1 MKTKFSG
8 ILTLFLAFVV
18 QITFAQDKTVSGVV
32 SDDNGVPLTSA
43 TVLVVGTS
51 NGTSTD
57 FDGNYSIKT
66 KVGDKLQFSYV
77 GYSNKTVTVGSTS
90 TINMTLAPDNA
101 LDEVVITGYNSSSR
115 AKVSG
120 AISTVTSEKIEQVP
134 IASFD
139 QILQGRAPGVA
150 ISAGSGQPGSA
161 AKVRI
166 RGNGSINGSNE
177 PLYLLDGIQISA
189 GDYAALN
196 ANDFASISILK
207 DASATAQYGSRG
219 ANGVILITSKKGS
232 YGSETTFTYRTQMGF
247 STVENDNSNL
257 MNSSELLNFQ
267 RLIGRGRG
275 AGLSDAEISEIAKT
289 DTNWADVFFRTAQ
302 TKSHELNVTGG
313 TEKTRFYSS
322 LSYFDQEGIAKRSNL
337 KRFTLRNNFENKASD
352 NLTIGINS
360 SIGFAKSDF
369 IDSESAVALQNPYA
383 AVYLGSPYD
392 APYNA
397 DGSYNVGNGLVGGN
411 ALENLY
417 RNGNDQNELKL
428 VVSGFIE
435 KKLFKN
441 VSAKLTGGV
450 DYSQET
456 EVDFAAP
463 DTYYGSIVTPGE
475 AGDYGERNRYDA
487 FITSNAS
494 LNYNNTFGEKHTF
507 GMGLYTEYVKRHFR
521 SSSLRGYGINPLL
534 TGYANSPSEGTSE
547 NELIPLIGG
556 TTLQRG
562 LFSYFSI
569 INYDYDSRYG
579 ISLSGRRD
587 ASSKFADGNKWATFY
602 SVGGFW
608 NISNEAFLKNNST
621 LNFLKLRASYGKDGN
636 QDAIADYSDSTE
648 LGQVSYNGNTGLALA
663 RIGNPDLVWESA
675 LKFNLGLDFGLFDN
689 KISGSLE
696 YYNNKTED
704 LFVDYTLS
712 ATSGAGAVQSNSGSM
727 RNSGFEVQ
735 ISADVLQTE
744 DWNINLFGN
753 MNYNKNEILDLG
765 QVNEFEQGTS
775 IIQTGLAL
783 NSHYAVGWAG
793 VNPANGEPL
802 YLDLDGNVTNQFSAA
817 NATANWGSSEPVY
830 TGGFGT
836 TISYKGLE
844 ISTLFSFAADY
855 YRFNNQS
862 FFQENPN
869 FSQFNLSNSML
880 NMWQQPGDVTDVQSY
895 LYNREFTSKDIE
907 DASFTRWRNLTISY
921 NLPAKHLEKIKYLS
935 GIRVY
940 GQVQNLYTWTN
951 FTGFDPEDDN
961 NIAQYEYP
969 TPRTISLGFD
979 LKF

>member
-8 ILTLFLAFVV
+8 ILTLFLAFIV
-18 QITFAQDKTVSGVV
+18 QISFAQDKTVSGVV
-32 SDDNGVPLTSA
+32 TDENGLPLPTA
-43 TVLVVGTS
+43 NVVVAGTS

-57 FDGNYSIKT
+57 FDGGYTINVN
-66 KVGDKLQFSYV
+66 VGEKLQFSYV
-77 GYSNKTVTVGSTS
+77 GYSNKEITVGSS
-90 TINMTLAPDNA
+90 NTINISLQPDNA
-101 LDEVVITGYNSSSR
+101 LEEVVIVGYNTTSR
-115 AKVSG
+115 AKVNGS
-120 AISTVTSEKIEQVP
+120 ISTVTSEKIEQVP

-139 QILQGRAPGVA
+139 QILQGRAPGVQ
-150 ISAGSGQPGSA
+150 ISSGSGQPGSA

-196 ANDFASISILK
+196 PNDFSDISILK

-219 ANGVILITSKKGS
+219 ANGVILITSKKGT
-232 YGSETTFTYRTQMGF
+232 YGDKTTFTYRTQFGF
-247 STVENDNSNL
+247 SEVGDSKTDL
-257 MNSSELLNFQ
+257 MNSSQLLNFQ

-275 AGLSDAEISEIAKT
+275 AGLTDAEISEIAKT
-289 DTNWADVFFRTAQ
+289 NTNWADVFFRTAK
-302 TKSHELNVTGG
+302 TNSHELSITGG
-313 TEKTRFYSS
+313 SEKTRFYSS
-322 LSYFDQEGIAKRSNL
+322 LSYFDQEGIAVRSNL

-352 NLTIGINS
+352 NLKIGLNT

-392 APYNA
+392 TPYNS
-397 DGSYNVGNGLVGGN
+397 DGSYNTGNGLVGGN

-417 RNGNDQNELKL
+417 ENGNDQNELKL
-428 VVSGFIE
+428 VISGFIE

-441 VSAKLTGGV
+441 ITAKVSGGV

-456 EVDFAAP
+456 EVDFADP

-475 AGDYGERNRYDA
+475 AGDYGERNSYDA

-494 LNYNNTFGEKHTF
+494 LNYNNTFGEKHTL
-507 GMGLYTEYVKRHFR
+507 GVGLYTEYVKRHFR

-534 TGYANSPSEGTSE
+534 VGYANSPSEGTSE

-556 TTLQRG
+556 ITLQRG

-569 INYDYDSRYG
+569 VNYDYDSKYG
-579 ISLSGRRD
+579 ISLSARRD

-608 NISNEAFLKNNST
+608 NISNEEFLKNNST

-648 LGQVSYNGNTGLALA
+648 LGQVSYNGNTGLALG

-675 LKFNLGLDFGLFDN
+675 AKFNVGLDFGLFNN
-689 KISGSLE
+689 KVSGTLE
-696 YYNNKTED
+696 YYNFETED

-712 ATSGAGAVQSNSGSM
+712 ATSGAGSLQANSGSM

-744 DWNINLFGN
+744 DWNINVFGN

-765 QVNEFEQGTS
+765 QVNEFELGTS
-775 IIQTGLAL
+775 VIREGLPL
-783 NSHYAVGWAG
+783 NSHFAVGWAG

-802 YLDLDGNVTNQFSAA
+802 YYDLDGNVTNQFSDA
-817 NATANWGSSEPVY
+817 NATADWGSSEPVY

-836 TISYKGLE
+836 TISYKGFEL
-844 ISTLFSFAADY
+844 STLFSFAAEY
-855 YRFNNQS
+855 FRFNNQT

-869 FSQFNLSNSML
+869 FSQYNLSTSML
-880 NMWQQPGDVTDVQSY
+880 DMWQQPGDVTDVQSY
-895 LYNREFTSKDIE
+895 LYNREFSSKDIE
-907 DASFTRWRNLTISY
+907 DASFTRWRNLTLAY
-921 NLPAKHLEKIKYLS
+921 NLPSKHLDKIKYIS
-935 GIRVY
+935 GLRIY
-940 GQVQNLYTWTN
+940 AQAQNLYTWTN

-969 TPRTISLGFD
+969 TPRTLSLGFD

>member
-8 ILTLFLAFVV
+8 ILTLFLAFIV
-18 QITFAQDKTVSGVV
+18 QISFAQDKTVSGVV
-32 SDDNGVPLTSA
+32 TDENGLPLPTA
-43 TVLVVGTS
+43 NVVVAGTS

-57 FDGNYSIKT
+57 FDGGYTINVN
-66 KVGDKLQFSYV
+66 VGEKLQFSYV
-77 GYSNKTVTVGSTS
+77 GYSNKEITVGSS
-90 TINMTLAPDNA
+90 NTINISLQPDNA
-101 LDEVVITGYNSSSR
+101 LEEVVIVGYNTTSR
-115 AKVSG
+115 AKVNGS
-120 AISTVTSEKIEQVP
+120 ISTVTSEKIEQVP

-139 QILQGRAPGVA
+139 QILQGRAPGVQ
-150 ISAGSGQPGSA
+150 ISSGSGQPGSA

-196 ANDFASISILK
+196 PNDFSDISILK

-219 ANGVILITSKKGS
+219 ANGVILITSKKGT
-232 YGSETTFTYRTQMGF
+232 YGDKTTFTYRTQFGF
-247 STVENDNSNL
+247 SEVGDSKTDL
-257 MNSSELLNFQ
+257 MNSSQLLNFQ

-275 AGLSDAEISEIAKT
+275 AGLTDAEISEIAKT
-289 DTNWADVFFRTAQ
+289 NTNWADVFFRTAK
-302 TKSHELNVTGG
+302 TNSHELSITGG
-313 TEKTRFYSS
+313 SEKTRFYSS
-322 LSYFDQEGIAKRSNL
+322 LSYFDQEGIAVRSNL

-352 NLTIGINS
+352 NLKIGLNT

-392 APYNA
+392 TPYNS
-397 DGSYNVGNGLVGGN
+397 DGSYNTGNGLVGGN

-417 RNGNDQNELKL
+417 ENGNDQNELKL
-428 VVSGFIE
+428 VISGFIE

-441 VSAKLTGGV
+441 ITAKVSGGV

-456 EVDFAAP
+456 EVDFADP

-475 AGDYGERNRYDA
+475 AGDYGERNSYDA

-494 LNYNNTFGEKHTF
+494 LKYNNTFGEKHTL
-507 GMGLYTEYVKRHFR
+507 GVGLYTEYVKRHFR

-534 TGYANSPSEGTSE
+534 VGYANSPSEGTSE

-556 TTLQRG
+556 VTLQRG

-569 INYDYDSRYG
+569 VNYDYDSKYG
-579 ISLSGRRD
+579 ISLSARRD

-608 NISNEAFLKNNST
+608 NISNEEFLKNNST

-648 LGQVSYNGNTGLALA
+648 LGQVSYNGNTGLALG

-675 LKFNLGLDFGLFDN
+675 AKFNVGLDFGLFNN
-689 KISGSLE
+689 KVSGTLE
-696 YYNNKTED
+696 YYNFETED

-712 ATSGAGAVQSNSGSM
+712 ATSGAGSLQANSGSM

-744 DWNINLFGN
+744 DWNINVFGN

-765 QVNEFEQGTS
+765 QVNEFELGTS
-775 IIQTGLAL
+775 VIREGLPL
-783 NSHYAVGWAG
+783 NSHFAVGWAG

-802 YLDLDGNVTNQFSAA
+802 YYDLDGNVTNQFSDA
-817 NATANWGSSEPVY
+817 NATADWGSSEPVY

-836 TISYKGLE
+836 TISYKGFEL
-844 ISTLFSFAADY
+844 STLFSFAAEY
-855 YRFNNQS
+855 FRFNNQT

-869 FSQFNLSNSML
+869 FSQYNLSTSML
-880 NMWQQPGDVTDVQSY
+880 DMWQQPGDVTDVQSY
-895 LYNREFTSKDIE
+895 LYNREFSSKDIE
-907 DASFTRWRNLTISY
+907 DASFTRWRNLTLAY
-921 NLPAKHLEKIKYLS
+921 NLPSKHLDKIKYIS
-935 GIRVY
+935 GLRIY
-940 GQVQNLYTWTN
+940 AQAQNLYTWTN

-969 TPRTISLGFD
+969 TPRTLSLGFD

>member
-8 ILTLFLAFVV
+8 ILTLFLAFIV
-18 QITFAQDKTVSGVV
+18 QISFAQDKTVSGVV
-32 SDDNGVPLTSA
+32 TDENGLPLPTA
-43 TVLVVGTS
+43 NVVVAGTS

-57 FDGNYSIKT
+57 FDGGYTINVN
-66 KVGDKLQFSYV
+66 VGEKLQFSYV
-77 GYSNKTVTVGSTS
+77 GYSNKEITVGSS
-90 TINMTLAPDNA
+90 NTINISLQPDNA
-101 LDEVVITGYNSSSR
+101 LEEVVIVGYNTTSR
-115 AKVSG
+115 AKVNGS
-120 AISTVTSEKIEQVP
+120 ISTVTSEKIEQVP

-139 QILQGRAPGVA
+139 QILQGRAPGVQ
-150 ISAGSGQPGSA
+150 ISSGSGQPGSA

-196 ANDFASISILK
+196 PNDFSDISILK

-219 ANGVILITSKKGS
+219 ANGVILITSKKGT
-232 YGSETTFTYRTQMGF
+232 YGDKTTFTYRTQFGF
-247 STVENDNSNL
+247 SEVGDSKTNL
-257 MNSSELLNFQ
+257 MNSSQLLNFQ

-275 AGLSDAEISEIAKT
+275 AGLTDAEISEIAKT
-289 DTNWADVFFRTAQ
+289 NTNWADVFFRTAK
-302 TKSHELNVTGG
+302 TNSHELSITGG
-313 TEKTRFYSS
+313 SEKTRFYSS
-322 LSYFDQEGIAKRSNL
+322 LSYFDQEGIAVRSNL

-352 NLTIGINS
+352 NLKIGLNT

-392 APYNA
+392 TPYNS
-397 DGSYNVGNGLVGGN
+397 DGSYNTGNGLVGGN

-417 RNGNDQNELKL
+417 ENGNDQNELKL
-428 VVSGFIE
+428 VISGFIE

-441 VSAKLTGGV
+441 ITAKVSGGV

-456 EVDFAAP
+456 EVDFADP
-463 DTYYGSIVTPGE
+463 NTYYGSIVTPGE
-475 AGDYGERNRYDA
+475 AGDYGERNSYDA

-494 LNYNNTFGEKHTF
+494 LNYNNTFGEKHTL
-507 GMGLYTEYVKRHFR
+507 GVGLYTEYVKRHFR

-534 TGYANSPSEGTSE
+534 VGYANSPSEGTSE

-556 TTLQRG
+556 VTLQRG

-569 INYDYDSRYG
+569 VNYDYDSKYG
-579 ISLSGRRD
+579 ISLSARRD

-608 NISNEAFLKNNST
+608 NISNEEFLKNNST

-648 LGQVSYNGNTGLALA
+648 LGQVSYNGNTGLALG

-675 LKFNLGLDFGLFDN
+675 AKFNVGLDFGLFNN
-689 KISGSLE
+689 KVSGTLE
-696 YYNNKTED
+696 YYNFETED

-712 ATSGAGAVQSNSGSM
+712 ATSGAGSLQANSGSM

-744 DWNINLFGN
+744 DWNINVFGN

-765 QVNEFEQGTS
+765 QVNEFELGTS
-775 IIQTGLAL
+775 VIREGLPL
-783 NSHYAVGWAG
+783 NSHFAVGWAG

-802 YLDLDGNVTNQFSAA
+802 YYDLDGNVTNQFSDA
-817 NATANWGSSEPVY
+817 NATADWGSSEPVY

-836 TISYKGLE
+836 TISYKGFEL
-844 ISTLFSFAADY
+844 STLFSFAAEY
-855 YRFNNQS
+855 FRFNNQT

-869 FSQFNLSNSML
+869 FSQYNLSTSML
-880 NMWQQPGDVTDVQSY
+880 DMWQQPGDVTDVQSY
-895 LYNREFTSKDIE
+895 LYNREFSSKDIE
-907 DASFTRWRNLTISY
+907 DASFTRWRNLTLAY
-921 NLPAKHLEKIKYLS
+921 NLPSKHLDKIKYIS
-935 GIRVY
+935 GLRIY
-940 GQVQNLYTWTN
+940 AQAQNLYTWTN

-969 TPRTISLGFD
+969 TPRTLSLGFD